1 MKNYCLVLTFFIIT
15 LTGKSQQVLTLD
27 QAIQNALMNN
37 GSLRSAEYQ
46 TESQRALRKTDF
58 DLPKTSVSLL
68 TGQYNS
74 FTRQDNALT
83 ITQTI
88 PFTVFGS
95 QGNLNSSLVT
105 SSELRKS
112 ATENQLIF
120 DVKQVYFRLAFLEAR
135 RNLLM
140 QQDSIYNGFYRAA
153 SLRYKT
159 GETNL
164 LERTTAET
172 QLNEVRNKIARNEAD
187 ARATR
192 TQLQVL
198 LNTDF
203 LPGTNPSEWHEL
215 PFSLIPDSTALLSNP
230 SISFMKQQTEVAGNL
245 KKLEIARTAPDIVLG
260 FFSQTLIDNVDLK
273 TGRIATN
280 SDRFTGFQV
289 GVALPLWFVPYQG
302 RIQAAEYGRLAAQ
315 SDYEYYRIT
324 VLGQYHQAL
333 QQYRKNRSS
342 LDYYNTSALPNAD
355 LILKQSETAYRNG
368 EIDYAAYLISLQSA
382 ITIKEGYLQTLS
394 DYNQSIIYIES
405 LSGIK

>member
-135 RNLLM
+135 GNLLM